1 MMILR
6 MVYDI
11 WFTTLVSIKSS
22 KMLISWAYRRD
33 ITNKNPR
40 SNFILIG
47 DTTMSHGISV
57 YQHQSIAFVVCHFDF
72 DLSNHDTPIGNQ
84 IFSIFLAVTNPSVH
98 IYISYI
104 YMIYIYDIY
113 IWYIYMLYIYVK
125 ISYIYMIF
133 IYMYTYI
140 YGIYMIY
147 TYIYMIYIY
156 DIYIYIHNIFTY
168 IYIYI
173 YDIYIYII
181 CTHTHIYHIGL
192 FTCMI
197 YT

>member
-98 IYISYI
+98 IYIYHIYMIYI
-104 YMIYIYDIY
+104 YMIYIYMIY
-113 IWYIYMLYIYVK
+113 IYICYIYIYVK
-125 ISYIYMIF
+125 ISYIY
-133 IYMYTYI
+133 IYDIYLYVYI
-140 YGIYMIY
+140 YIWYIYIYMIY
-147 TYIYMIYIY
+147 TYIYI
-156 DIYIYIHNIFTY
+156 
-168 IYIYI
+168 
-173 YDIYIYII
+173 
-181 CTHTHIYHIGL
+181 
-192 FTCMI
+192 
-197 YT
+197 

>member
-98 IYISYI
+98 KYIYIYDILYIYIYDIWDIYINMIYI
-104 YMIYIYDIY
+104 YMSRYHIYIWYLFICIYIWYIYIYDTYVYIYIYDIY
-113 IWYIYMLYIYVK
+113 
-125 ISYIYMIF
+125 
-133 IYMYTYI
+133 
-140 YGIYMIY
+140 MIY
-147 TYIYMIYIY
+147 
-156 DIYIYIHNIFTY
+156 IYIYIHNIFTN

-173 YDIYIYII
+173 YMIYIYISYVHTHIYIYII
-181 CTHTHIYHIGL
+181 
-192 FTCMI
+192 
-197 YT
+197 

>member
-98 IYISYI
+98 YI
-104 YMIYIYDIY
+104 YMIYMYDI
-113 IWYIYMLYIYVK
+113 
-125 ISYIYMIF
+125 
-133 IYMYTYI
+133 
-140 YGIYMIY
+140 
-147 TYIYMIYIY
+147 
-156 DIYIYIHNIFTY
+156 
-168 IYIYI
+168 
-173 YDIYIYII
+173 
-181 CTHTHIYHIGL
+181 
-192 FTCMI
+192 
-197 YT
+197 